1 MNKRVSIFSFKN
13 AVWKYYRAHARAM
26 PWRFEK
32 DPYRVFVSEVML
44 QQTQV
49 DRVRGKY
56 EEFIKRFP
64 DFRALA
70 EAPLST
76 VLHAWQGLG
85 YNRRA
90 LFLKRA
96 AEAVVREHGGA
107 LPRSE
112 DALRAPPGIGA
123 ATASSIRAFAFNE
136 PAVFIET
143 NIRSVY
149 LHFFFPKS
157 PPEAPCPPPGGD
169 PPSEEKKVSDKKL
182 LPLVEKTLDR
192 ANPREWYYA
201 LMDYGAML
209 KRNGANP
216 SRASA
221 THKKQPRFEG
231 SLRQTRGAVTKL
243 LLGEKSLTESEI
255 RKALSRH
262 DSARIATALSGLVR
276 DGFLAVASRTGRV
289 AYRIRDEGSLS
300 SSPLPREASVL
311 SSAAVRSG

>member
-70 EAPLST
+70 EAPLSA
-76 VLHAWQGLG
+76 VLRAWQGLG

-96 AEAVVREHGGA
+96 AKKIMREHGGA

-112 DALRAPPGIGA
+112 DALRALPGIGA

-221 THKKQPRFEG
+221 THKKQARFEG
-231 SLRQTRGAVTKL
+231 SLRQTRGAVVRL
-243 LLGEKSLTESEI
+243 LVRGGASTEVAIRSTLGT
-255 RKALSRH
+255 
-262 DSARIATALSGLVR
+262 DSSATQQALSGLVE
-276 DGFLAVASRTGRV
+276 DGLLCKKGNRYTIVGATTHHLPSAPRSR
-289 AYRIRDEGSLS
+289 SLS
-300 SSPLPREASVL
+300 RGRTDALNQS
-311 SSAAVRSG
+311 

>member
-70 EAPLST
+70 EAPLSA
-76 VLHAWQGLG
+76 VLRAWQGLG

-90 LFLKRA
+90 LYLSGA
-96 AEAVVREHGGA
+96 AKKIMREHGGA

-112 DALRAPPGIGA
+112 DALRALPGIGA
-123 ATASSIRAFAFNE
+123 ATASSLRAFAFNE

-149 LHFFFPKS
+149 LHFFFPRS
-157 PPEAPCPPPGGD
+157 
-169 PPSEEKKVSDKKL
+169 KKIPDKKL

-209 KRNGANP
+209 KAHGANP

-221 THKKQPRFEG
+221 THKKQARFEG
-231 SLRQTRGAVTKL
+231 SLRQTRGAVVRL
-243 LLGEKSLTESEI
+243 LVRGGASTEVAIRSTLGT
-255 RKALSRH
+255 
-262 DSARIATALSGLVR
+262 DSSATQQALSGLVE
-276 DGFLAVASRTGRV
+276 DGLLCKKGNRYTIVGATTHHLPSAPRSR
-289 AYRIRDEGSLS
+289 SLS
-300 SSPLPREASVL
+300 RGRTDALNQS
-311 SSAAVRSG
+311 